1 MARLKEISGDGE
13 QIPGGGEQILG
24 GDEQISGGG
33 GGNMSNES
41 RLSRERQ
48 RIGGGGI
55 VGSSLLKFSS
65 KSANGFHPSL
75 VWIWFWFS
83 LVWIWFVGLFLIV
96 PPAGKSL
103 SKPRSLMQPEVD
115 ED

>member
-1 MARLKEISGDGE
+1 
-13 QIPGGGEQILG
+13 
-24 GDEQISGGG
+24 
-33 GGNMSNES
+33 MSNES

-55 VGSSLLKFSS
+55 VGSSLFKFSS
-65 KSANGFHPSL
+65 KFGNGFHPSL

-83 LVWIWFVGLFLIV
+83 LVWIWFAGLFLIV

>member
-1 MARLKEISGDGE
+1 
-13 QIPGGGEQILG
+13 
-24 GDEQISGGG
+24 
-33 GGNMSNES
+33 MSNES

-65 KSANGFHPSL
+65 KFGSGFHPSL
-75 VWIWFWFS
+75 VWIWFWIWFWFS

>member
-1 MARLKEISGDGE
+1 
-13 QIPGGGEQILG
+13 
-24 GDEQISGGG
+24 
-33 GGNMSNES
+33 MSNES

-55 VGSSLLKFSS
+55 VGSSLFKFSS
-65 KSANGFHPSL
+65 KFGNGFHS
-75 VWIWFWFS
+75 S